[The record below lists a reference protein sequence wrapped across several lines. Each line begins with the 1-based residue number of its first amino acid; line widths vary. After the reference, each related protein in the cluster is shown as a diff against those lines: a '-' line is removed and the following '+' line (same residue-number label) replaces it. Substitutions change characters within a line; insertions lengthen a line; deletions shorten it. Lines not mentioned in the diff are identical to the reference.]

1 MLLQLFFFLAELI
14 KKFIPS
20 LWMGSALF
28 RQLEVVCLTPL
39 STATVW
45 QGRLIFKG
53 VATTAMS
60 SSSVKATVRGGS
72 VLATDKSARL
82 EMVVASVLILGV

>member
-20 LWMGSALF
+20 LWMGSALL
-28 RQLEVVCLTPL
+28 RQLEVVCFTPL

-60 SSSVKATVRGGS
+60 SSSVKPIVRGGS